1 MLNEQV
7 EMENLRNK
15 LKKEAKR
22 EREKNV
28 MSDNQSVI
36 QGKVLLKESLKQ
48 QEINAF
54 KDYKQQMDTDEYKRQ
69 AEKYEREQR
78 IKMLINRTTN
88 VTVENQA
95 MQQELEIDRK
105 VREAQEKRENFEKML
120 EQKKRED
127 RHRQHD
133 ELK

>member
-1 MLNEQV
+1 
-7 EMENLRNK
+7 MENLRNK
-15 LKKEAKR
+15 LKKQEKR

-28 MSDNQSVI
+28 MSDNQSVF
-36 QGKVLLKESLKQ
+36 QGKVILKESLKQ

-54 KDYKQQMDTDEYKRQ
+54 HDYKLQMDTDEYKRQ
-69 AEKYEREQR
+69 IEKYEREQR
-78 IKMLINRTTN
+78 IKMLINRTAN

-95 MQQELEIDRK
+95 VQQELEIDRK

>member
-1 MLNEQV
+1 
-7 EMENLRNK
+7 ME
-15 LKKEAKR
+15 
-22 EREKNV
+22 
-28 MSDNQSVI
+28 
-36 QGKVLLKESLKQ
+36 
-48 QEINAF
+48 
-54 KDYKQQMDTDEYKRQ
+54 TDEYKRQ
-69 AEKYEREQR
+69 MEKYEREQR

-105 VREAQEKRENFEKML
+105 VREQQEKRENFEKML

>member
-1 MLNEQV
+1 
-7 EMENLRNK
+7 MENLRNK
-15 LKKEAKR
+15 LKKQEKR

-28 MSDNQSVI
+28 MSDNQSVF

-48 QEINAF
+48 QDINAF
-54 KDYKQQMDTDEYKRQ
+54 HDYKLQMDTDEYKRQ
-69 AEKYEREQR
+69 IEKYEREQR
-78 IKMLINRTTN
+78 IKMLINRTAN

-95 MQQELEIDRK
+95 IQQELEIDRK

>member
-15 LKKEAKR
+15 LKRQEKR

-36 QGKVLLKESLKQ
+36 QGMVLLKESLKQ

-54 KDYKQQMDTDEYKRQ
+54 RDYKLQMDTDEYKRQ

-95 MQQELEIDRK
+95 
-105 VREAQEKRENFEKML
+105 
-120 EQKKRED
+120 
-127 RHRQHD
+127 
-133 ELK
+133 

>member
-1 MLNEQV
+1 
-7 EMENLRNK
+7 
-15 LKKEAKR
+15 
-22 EREKNV
+22 
-28 MSDNQSVI
+28 
-36 QGKVLLKESLKQ
+36 
-48 QEINAF
+48 
-54 KDYKQQMDTDEYKRQ
+54 MDTDEYKRQ

-95 MQQELEIDRK
+95 IQQELEIDRK
-105 VREAQEKRENFEKML
+105 VREQQEKRENFEKML